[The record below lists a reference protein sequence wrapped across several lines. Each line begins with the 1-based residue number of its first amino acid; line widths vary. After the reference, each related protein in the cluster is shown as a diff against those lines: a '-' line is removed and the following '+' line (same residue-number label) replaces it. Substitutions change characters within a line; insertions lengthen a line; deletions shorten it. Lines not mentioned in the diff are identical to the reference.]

1 MISYE
6 EYEKIRDAKGMTD
19 GMVAKL
25 AGFGRSTFTDW
36 KSGRSFPKWEKLNKI
51 CEVLGC
57 SKTEFLTV
65 VLGQPVEYRSSSE
78 EKTEAQIIAE
88 LYEKAD
94 DAIKFS
100 IKKLLNYD
108 DRAEWKD

>member
-19 GMVAKL
+19 GQVAKL

-51 CEVLGC
+51 CEVLEC
-57 SKTEFLTV
+57 SRTEFLTV
-65 VLGQPVEYRSSSE
+65 VLGQKVEYRESSE
-78 EKTEAQIIAE
+78 EKTEAQVIAE
-88 LYEKAD
+88 LYENAPEE
-94 DAIKFS
+94 IKYS
-100 IKKLLNYD
+100 IRKLLNYD
-108 DRAEWKD
+108 DHVVWKD